1 MILFFLVCSR
11 VHRLSSDLGVG
22 SEVAASLG
30 AGQDVL
36 TVLVKLELGDDD
48 VGGVDAQRDGLAVG
62 LVAGDALDVD
72 DVLEAVDG
80 GDLALTALVGA
91 TDDGDLVVLADGDAA
106 DLLGCQNWRK
116 CCAVLKKL
124 TLYFSRS
131 SLERGALMMTRRW
144 SEGAL
149 K

>member
-1 MILFFLVCSR
+1 M
-11 VHRLSSDLGVG
+11 HLSSDLVGG
-22 SEVAASLG
+22 SELTAALG

-36 TVLVKLELGDDD
+36 TVLVELELGDDD
-48 VGGVDAQRDGLAVG
+48 VGGVDAQGDGLARG

-80 GDLALTALVGA
+80 GDLALGALVGA
-91 TDDGDLVVLADGDAA
+91 TDDGDLVVLADGDGA
-106 DLLGCQNWRK
+106 DLRLPVSSRRLF
-116 CCAVLKKL
+116 VLEFVVEIKH

-131 SLERGALMMTRRW
+131 SLERGADMMTRRW
-144 SEGAL
+144 LEGAL

>member
-1 MILFFLVCSR
+1 
-11 VHRLSSDLGVG
+11 
-22 SEVAASLG
+22 
-30 AGQDVL
+30 
-36 TVLVKLELGDDD
+36 
-48 VGGVDAQRDGLAVG
+48 VDAQRDGLAVG

-106 DLLGCQNWRK
+106 DLGGCQNWRIFFG
-116 CCAVLKKL
+116 VVEKL